1 MSVDLC
7 FWKSGD
13 GAAEDLYDDA
23 AEGITE
29 RFESSER
36 VALFRSDLL
45 RAWPDLGD
53 SLEPLEFDPDLD
65 VQEDL
70 SRFVLITL
78 HSSQGDRISDIVNI
92 AVEHGLIGYDPQ
104 TDSAI
109 AGPSAAT
116 AL

>member
-7 FWKSGD
+7 FWNSGD

-29 RFESSER
+29 RFDSSER
-36 VALFRSDLL
+36 VTSFRTATL
-45 RAWPDLGD
+45 RAWPDLAHL
-53 SLEPLEFDPDLD
+53 LEPLEFDPDLD

-78 HSSQGDRISDIVNI
+78 NSRQGDRISDIVDL
-92 AVEHGLIGYDPQ
+92 ALEHGLVCYDPQ
-104 TDSAI
+104 TDCAM
-109 AGPSAAT
+109 GT
-116 AL
+116 EQR